1 MEENNLLR
9 LYLVLYDFVEEW
21 PYREN
26 TESTEEIVYET
37 IDFLINIIENR
48 DIDKDTVLQTVRE
61 TEINKYPP
69 MDKDFLLES
78 FQKRLKELRDFKK
91 NNG

>member
-9 LYLVLYDFVEEW
+9 LYLVLYDFVEDW

-26 TESTEEIVYET
+26 IESTEEIVYET
-37 IDFLINIIENR
+37 IDFLINIIENK
-48 DIDKDTVLQTVRE
+48 DIDKDTVLRTVRE
-61 TEINKYPP
+61 DEINKYPP

>member
-9 LYLVLYDFVEEW
+9 LYLVLYDFVEGW

-78 FQKRLKELRDFKK
+78 FQKRLKELRDFKN

>member
-37 IDFLINIIENR
+37 IDFLINIVENR
-48 DIDKDTVLQTVRE
+48 DIDKDTVLRTVRE
-61 TEINKYPP
+61 DEINKYPP

>member
-48 DIDKDTVLQTVRE
+48 DIDKDTILRTVRE
-61 TEINKYPP
+61 DEINKYPP

>member
-78 FQKRLKELRDFKK
+78 FQKRLKELRDFKN